1 MQSRHGVTRA
11 VGGLGVQQESAR
23 EAAGGGEAPSKVGA
37 SDSVNGD
44 VSDGGVLSSQTARGP
59 WAVGV
64 RDRVGA
70 QTCARVRP
78 PAEQSGRQ
86 VGCEGLIIQSLSDA
100 STNNVSATS
109 ASPWLSRWNLL
120 FLSSFPQTSS

>member
-1 MQSRHGVTRA
+1 MRA

-23 EAAGGGEAPSKVGA
+23 EAAGGGEAPSKVEA
-37 SDSVNGD
+37 SDS

-64 RDRVGA
+64 RDGVGA
-70 QTCARVRP
+70 QTCTRVRP

-120 FLSSFPQTSS
+120 FLSSFSQTSS

>member
-1 MQSRHGVTRA
+1 M
-11 VGGLGVQQESAR
+11 GGLGVQQESAR

-70 QTCARVRP
+70 QTCPRVRP

-86 VGCEGLIIQSLSDA
+86 VGCEGLIIQSLEQRLSHVGLALALPLEFALPFIIPSDLVLRKLVA
-100 STNNVSATS
+100 FCL
-109 ASPWLSRWNLL
+109 P
-120 FLSSFPQTSS
+120 FPSLP

>member
-1 MQSRHGVTRA
+1 M
-11 VGGLGVQQESAR
+11 GGLGVQQESAR

-59 WAVGV
+59 WAVRV

-70 QTCARVRP
+70 QTCTRVRP